1 MTANTIIDIFVCV
14 AKEKRDQACLVVDNK
29 EYTYQII
36 DALSNGYAKRII
48 ETLAKSNTPILVF
61 CDNPIQIICSI
72 IGAMKSKNIV
82 VPVINDTPTSRILD
96 IVSTCNIG
104 GYISTNEHK
113 ELTVPFISIK
123 NVTPCD
129 YEYHGN
135 SDEDAY
141 IIYTSGTTGKS
152 KGVLVQHKGLVNSV
166 TARNEILGIDSHSH
180 SINLMGTSFDGFLMS
195 LFSPLI
201 AGAKLFFPRSITDL
215 REICSIIKNSSVST
229 LLCTPTFL
237 KGLLN
242 FAEEGLLN
250 NIKLISLAG
259 EQISHAL
266 VNKMNAIYPFI
277 RLANEYGPTEN
288 SICTSINPDIRG
300 QKIFTAGKPIKN
312 VKAKILNGVNDCKQ
326 GEIGELCLS
335 GIGLAKGYVNDEAL
349 TNEKFINSNG
359 QTWYSTGDLAYW
371 LDNELVIV
379 GRSDSQVKVNGYRLD
394 LYEIENAILKFEGID
409 DCVVL
414 CEEENSLTAYMV
426 SSVSIS
432 PERII
437 NFLRQDLAEY
447 MIPTKYNYVENIPKR
462 ASGKIDY
469 QALKKMC
476 HFQREEIN
484 TCQEAIVISENICSI
499 FEDVLKLSKCDINDN
514 FYALGG
520 DSLTG
525 IILCERIQKRFK
537 VEVKIEDVRSNATPW
552 LLAKRILNMN
562 ENSYFVAI
570 QPFNKFW
577 FIDCYYTSILG
588 ILEYYSIPIVPFIR
602 SFVIEDIE
610 LNDSYYLLYDYKQPL
625 LQVFARIGMKYE
637 PGILENDFEKKIL
650 NHVMKHRVVMLHI
663 DCFYIPYCKEKYQK
677 EHFEHVV
684 AIVGYDKEHK
694 VFNIIDQEN
703 LESVSFTHHKVD
715 LDSLKASAYA
725 EIVNRSTFDN
735 MDFVTIYPLK
745 NKNCVCDNQT
755 LDESQF
761 NFVVEKTI
769 KYLRKK
775 PQDVR
780 IVLQRFLNYLKVE
793 KYVFEYIHKE
803 ERVKLLQNKEI
814 QLVRFFMKMLRD
826 IKEEDWAKALI
837 DILVKWENF

>member
-1 MTANTIIDIFVCV
+1 MTANTIIDIFVFK
-14 AKEKRDQACLVVDNK
+14 AKEKKEQVCLVVDNK

-36 DALSNGYAKRII
+36 DELSNGYAKRII
-48 ETLAKSNTPILVF
+48 ETLARSNTPILVF
-61 CDNPIQIICSI
+61 CDNPIQIVCSI
-72 IGAMKSKNIV
+72 IGAMKSKNVV
-82 VPVINDTPTSRILD
+82 VPVINDTPISRILD
-96 IVSTCNIG
+96 IVSACNIG

-113 ELTVPFISIK
+113 ELTVPFISTE

-135 SDEDAY
+135 AADDAY

-215 REICSIIKNSSVST
+215 KEICSIIKNSSIST

-250 NIKLISLAG
+250 NVKLISLAG

-266 VNKMNAIYPFI
+266 VDKMNAIYPFVQ
-277 RLANEYGPTEN
+277 LANEYGPTEN

-300 QKIFTAGKPIKN
+300 QKVFTVGKPIKN
-312 VKAKILNGVNDCKQ
+312 VKAKILNGVNDCKY
-326 GEIGELCLS
+326 GEIGELYLS
-335 GIGLAKGYVNDEAL
+335 GTGLAKGYVNDEAL
-349 TNEKFINSNG
+349 TNEKFIKSNG
-359 QTWYSTGDLAYW
+359 QTWYNTGDLAYW
-371 LDNELVIV
+371 LDSELVIV
-379 GRSDSQVKVNGYRLD
+379 GRSDSQVKVNGYRVD

-426 SSVSIS
+426 SSLNIS
-432 PERII
+432 SDLII
-437 NFLRQDLAEY
+437 NFLRQYLAEY
-447 MIPTKYNYVENIPKR
+447 MIPTKYNYVENIPMR
-462 ASGKIDY
+462 ASGKIDSL
-469 QALKKMC
+469 ALKKMC
-476 HFQREEIN
+476 HIQREETN
-484 TCQEAIVISENICSI
+484 TCLETIVISKNICSI
-499 FEDVLKLSKCDINDN
+499 FEDILKLSKCDINDN

-525 IILCERIQKRFK
+525 IILCERIQERFK
-537 VEVKIEDVRSNATPW
+537 VGVKIEDVRSNATPW

-562 ENSYFVAI
+562 EDSYFVAI
-570 QPFNKFW
+570 EPFNKFW

-588 ILEYYSIPIVPFIR
+588 VLEYYYIPIVPFIR
-602 SFVIEDIE
+602 SFIIKNVE
-610 LNDSYYLLYDYKQPL
+610 LNDTYYLWYDYKQPL
-625 LQVFARIGMKYE
+625 MQVFAQLGMKYE
-637 PGILENDFEKKIL
+637 PGILENDFEEKII
-650 NHVMKHRVVMLHI
+650 NHIMKHRVVMLHM

-694 VFNIIDQEN
+694 VFDIIDQEN

-725 EIVNRSTFDN
+725 EIVNRKTFDN
-735 MDFVTIYPLK
+735 MDFVAIYPLD
-745 NKNCVCDNQT
+745 NIDYAYDNQN
-755 LDESQF
+755 LDNSQF
-761 NFVVEKTI
+761 NFVVEETI
-769 KYLRKK
+769 KYLRKN
-775 PQDVR
+775 PQKVR
-780 IVLQRFLNYLKVE
+780 IVLQRLMNYLKIE
-793 KYVFEYIHKE
+793 ECVFEHMNENEK
-803 ERVKLLQNKEI
+803 VKFLKNKES
-814 QLVRFFMKMLRD
+814 QLLRFFMRMLRNTED
-826 IKEEDWAKALI
+826 EEWTKSLV
-837 DILVKWENF
+837 DILVKWEKF